1 MIRKSNITFKF
12 LVPIFLTKVKSI
24 EQKSQNKATL
34 HGKSDIVDDQN
45 RNFWKNFDEVG
56 IQDEV
61 AIASL
66 LRMKSALSDI
76 DIELQKNKFILGPK
90 LSLLDIAWFIYA
102 TRLQNAGYPLK
113 KFHPNLYLW
122 FQKLN
127 ADKNFNNEV
136 KTPLP
141 IRLITYLHYL
151 LLKFNNRDIE
161 SLLKN

>member
-1 MIRKSNITFKF
+1 MDIRNITFKF
-12 LVPIFLTKVKSI
+12 LVPRFLTKGKSI
-24 EQKSQNKATL
+24 EPKSQNKATL

-61 AIASL
+61 ATASL

-76 DIELQKNKFILGPK
+76 DAELQKNKFILGPK

-102 TRLQNAGYPLK
+102 MRLQNAGYPLK
-113 KFHPNLYLW
+113 KFHPNVYLW
-122 FQKLN
+122 FQQLN
-127 ADKNFNNEV
+127 ADKSFNNEV

-151 LLKFNNRDIE
+151 FLKFNNRDIE